1 MAFEKGIAEYIPF
14 TTYLATDHVTPAVP
28 VNPVATISKDGAGF
42 NPCANA
48 VVSIATGACEILL
61 SATEKTADRIHL
73 RVTSDNCDPVNI
85 PIRTEADWTAARAGY
100 MTAAIATATDLT
112 TLLNRLTA
120 ARAGYLDKLNVSG
133 ILAHSDAAATYKAD
147 VSGLATAL
155 NLAAVKTVVDSI
167 LADTGTDGVVLS
179 TAQVNTIR
187 DAIFAKTGITALG
200 VVSFNTILKAVY
212 AMARGQVDIAA
223 GAYAYKDDDDSTT
236 LFTLTPS
243 TTQRTT
249 A

>member
-1 MAFEKGIAEYIPF
+1 MAFERAIAEYIPF

-85 PIRTEADWTAARAGY
+85 PIRTEADWSAVRAGY
-100 MTAAIATATDLT
+100 Q
-112 TLLNRLTA
+112 
-120 ARAGYLDKLNVSG
+120 DKLNVSG
-133 ILAHSDAAATYKAD
+133 TLAHSDAAATYKAD